1 MFPHIRSGLPPQPNE
16 VGAVG
21 KRQSSG
27 MNELSPKVEAS
38 DMELAKPPMGGN
50 VFSEKKCFRT
60 SATGIREKPGEAV
73 SSGRSGARERTQFC
87 PKGETEL
94 SGLCDAIYGGKCF
107 YALKTLGFP

>member
-38 DMELAKPPMGGN
+38 DMELVKPPMGGN
-50 VFSEKKCFRT
+50 VFSERPQQPLGCFFDARK
-60 SATGIREKPGEAV
+60 AK
-73 SSGRSGARERTQFC
+73 SSLLRKQEGT
-87 PKGETEL
+87 
-94 SGLCDAIYGGKCF
+94 
-107 YALKTLGFP
+107 

>member
-38 DMELAKPPMGGN
+38 DMELVKPPMGGN

-60 SATGIREKPGEAV
+60 SAQGSRRSPTKWVRWER
-73 SSGRSGARERTQFC
+73 GRAAE
-87 PKGETEL
+87 
-94 SGLCDAIYGGKCF
+94 
-107 YALKTLGFP
+107 

>member
-1 MFPHIRSGLPPQPNE
+1 MFPHIRSGLPPKPNE
-16 VGAVG
+16 VGSAG

-73 SSGRSGARERTQFC
+73 SSGRSGARKRAQFC

-94 SGLCDAIYGGKCF
+94 SGLCDAIYGGNVFRKV
-107 YALKTLGFP
+107 